1 MPKFLIAVLLI
12 ASVALLPM
20 PATAAPNTNPLAIPI
35 TGTGPGGT
43 FAGTFTLNNFSVQ
56 NGQLAANGTLIGT
69 LTNTTTGVVT
79 SIVQTISTTLVTVT
93 GSCPIL
99 HLVIG
104 PISLDLLGLQIT
116 TNQIVLDITAQSGP
130 GNLLGNLLC
139 SVANLLNS
147 PGPLANLLNQSLGI
161 LQGL

>member
-35 TGTGPGGT
+35 TGTGPGGA

-79 SIVQTISTTLVTVT
+79 SIVQTISTTLITVT

-147 PGPLANLLNQSLGI
+147 PGPLANLLNQILGI

>member
-20 PATAAPNTNPLAIPI
+20 PATAAPNGNPLAIPI

-147 PGPLANLLNQSLGI
+147 PGPLANLLNQILGI

>member
-1 MPKFLIAVLLI
+1 MSKFLIAILLV
-12 ASVALLPM
+12 AAVALLPTA
-20 PATAAPNTNPLAIPI
+20 ATAAPTSNPLAIPI
-35 TGTGPGGT
+35 VGSGPGGT

-56 NGQLAANGTLIGT
+56 NGQLVANGTVVGT
-69 LTNTTTGVVT
+69 VTNTATGVVT
-79 SIVQTISTTLVTVT
+79 SILQTVSAAVGTVT

-99 HLVIG
+99 HLDIG
-104 PISLDLLGLQIT
+104 PINLNLLGLQIT

-147 PGPLANLLNQSLGI
+147 PGPLANLLNQIVGI

>member
-147 PGPLANLLNQSLGI
+147 PGPLANLLNQILGI